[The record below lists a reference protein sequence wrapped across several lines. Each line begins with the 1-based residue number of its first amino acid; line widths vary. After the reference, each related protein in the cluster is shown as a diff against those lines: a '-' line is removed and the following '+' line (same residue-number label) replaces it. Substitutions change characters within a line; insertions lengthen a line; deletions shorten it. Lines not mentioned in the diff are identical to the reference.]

1 MENFVYYLFCAMC
14 VGGALGVIVL
24 RDFVN
29 SAMSML
35 VSMLGAAGL
44 MLLMNA
50 SFPAFIMITVYA
62 GAVIALFVFVVMLV
76 GDKKVERRWGKQI
89 ALVFLWIALCV
100 LVGVFAPELVADSND
115 MVQTDA
121 SALAKAQNYGI
132 AMLGK
137 FMFPM
142 QIVGLLLLAAMVGV
156 IVIAK
161 PNATKKVKSDML

>member
-1 MENFVYYLFCAMC
+1 MENFIYYLFCAMC

-35 VSMLGAAGL
+35 VSMLGVAGL

-50 SFPAFIMITVYA
+50 YLPAFIMITVYA
-62 GAVIALFVFVVMLV
+62 GAIMVLFVFVVMLV
-76 GDKKVERRWGKQI
+76 GDKKVERHWGKQI
-89 ALVFLWIALCV
+89 ALVVLWIALCV
-100 LVGVFAPELVADSND
+100 LVGVFAPELVENSQNIANSNGS
-115 MVQTDA
+115 V
-121 SALAKAQNYGI
+121 LAKAQNYGV

-142 QIVGLLLLAAMVGV
+142 QIVGMLLLCAMVGV
-156 IVIAK
+156 IIIAK